1 VEDEHEFECHIHYSF
16 YVVQEML
23 LCSIQFARKLLLKLR
38 ECAVDLKVTQK
49 LKLVHPGGAVL
60 TLKDY

>member
-1 VEDEHEFECHIHYSF
+1 
-16 YVVQEML
+16 L

-38 ECAVDLKVTQK
+38 ECAIDLKVTQK